1 MHLEWKN
8 QENKSIINVI
18 TISGDDNMDKILK
31 STKASFILTTIL
43 SIGFGIVLLV
53 EPKITTTAISYALGV
68 ILMICA
74 IFHAGLY
81 FKIKN
86 KHSLAVLN
94 ILVSIITGV
103 IGIYIISNP
112 SSVTNIIPF
121 ILGLL
126 LMIGGILNIK
136 LAIELKR
143 IYYKYW
149 WIAMLLG
156 VINFGLSL
164 LIVYYPFKTTKS
176 YSLINSLSFIYNGI
190 ATIWILS
197 RLMKASKEIKES
209 LNTINKAYIDEKL

>member
-43 SIGFGIVLLV
+43 SISFGIVLLI

-74 IFHAGLY
+74 IFHVGLY
-81 FKIKN
+81 FKMKN

-103 IGIYIISNP
+103 IGICIISNP

-136 LAIELKR
+136 LAIELKSK
-143 IYYKYW
+143 YYKYW

-156 VINFGLSL
+156 VMNFALSI
-164 LIVYYPFKTTKS
+164 LIVYNPFKTTEAFS
-176 YSLINSLSFIYNGI
+176 IISGVSFIYNGI
-190 ATIWILS
+190 ATVWILS
-197 RLMKASKEIKES
+197 RLIKASKEIKES
-209 LNTINKAYIDEKL
+209 LNTINNAYIDEKL